1 MAFNLTT
8 LNYYNLEHILSIQQI
23 SKNYGRIVAVQ
34 DLSIEVGPGHVFGIL
49 GPNGSGKTTTLAII
63 CGVISPDAG
72 SYYWYGKAALAVI
85 RKNIGSLIEVPNFYP
100 YLDLLKNLTIIARIK
115 GKPVEDIERVLK
127 LTNLWDRRKSRFDTL
142 SLGMKQRLA
151 LSAVLLGDP
160 DVLVLDEPANGLD
173 PEGIAE
179 VREIIKQEAEKQKTI
194 ILASHILDEV
204 EKVCTHVAV
213 LKKGR
218 SIAQGRVHEL
228 LAADDPVVVEC
239 VEAVRLKE
247 ELIRVGMSSSIEM
260 DGDELTIILKSGY
273 GARDV
278 NEYAFQKGIIL
289 THLETRK
296 KSLESKFLELVK
308 QSGQ

>member
-1 MAFNLTT
+1 MEPI
-8 LNYYNLEHILSIQQI
+8 LNIQQI
-23 SKNYGRIVAVQ
+23 SKNYGRILAVQ
-34 DLSIEVGPGHVFGIL
+34 DLSIEVRAGNVFGIL
-49 GPNGSGKTTTLAII
+49 GPNGSGKTTTLSII
-63 CGVISPDAG
+63 TGIISPDSG
-72 SYYWYGKAALAVI
+72 TYQWYGRSASASI
-85 RKNIGSLIEVPNFYP
+85 RKKIGSLIEVPNFYP
-100 YLDLLKNLTIIARIK
+100 YLDLARNLILVARIK
-115 GKPVEDIERVLK
+115 GKPVGDIDRVLK

-179 VREIIKQEAEKQKTI
+179 VREIIKGEAEKQKTI

-213 LKKGR
+213 LKKGK

-228 LAADDPVVVEC
+228 LAADDPVVIEC
-239 VEAVRLKE
+239 EESEKLKSS
-247 ELIRVGMSSSIEM
+247 LIRAGMTASIEKE
-260 DGDELTIILKSGY
+260 GSKLIIVLKSEY

-278 NEYAFQKGIIL
+278 NEFAHQQGIIL
-289 THLETRK
+289 SHLETRK
-296 KSLESKFLELVK
+296 KSLESQFLELVK
-308 QSGQ
+308 Q

>member
-1 MAFNLTT
+1 LDIKLTT
-8 LNYYNLEHILSIQQI
+8 LNHYSLEPVLSIQKI

-34 DLSIEVGPGHVFGIL
+34 DLSVDVGPGHVFGIL

-63 CGVISPDAG
+63 TGVISPDAG
-72 SYYWYGKAALAVI
+72 SYYWYGKSASAVT

-100 YLDLLKNLTIIARIK
+100 YLDLVKNLTLVARIK
-115 GKPVEDIERVLK
+115 GKPTQDIERVLK
-127 LTNLWDRRKSRFDTL
+127 LTNLWDRRKSRYDTL
-142 SLGMKQRLA
+142 SLGMKQRLS

-160 DVLVLDEPANGLD
+160 GILVLDEPANGLD

-179 VREIIKQEAEKQKTI
+179 VREIIKTEAEKQKTI
-194 ILASHILDEV
+194 VLASHILDEV

-228 LAADDPVVVEC
+228 LAADDPVVVRCDEP
-239 VEAVRLKE
+239 EKLRE
-247 ELIRVGMSSSIEM
+247 ELVRVGMSSSIER
-260 DGDELTIILKSGY
+260 DGNALTIILKSGY
-273 GARDV
+273 EARDV
-278 NEYAFQKGIIL
+278 NEFAFEKGIVL

-296 KSLESKFLELVK
+296 KSLESQFLELVK
-308 QSGQ
+308 